1 MTPSGQA
8 IRQAIRQAM
17 RQPNGRRTAYVSL
30 SRKSLD
36 GFVSGPYRI
45 GHKPEIDESRQIAIA
60 LWNLCCCRC
69 VLDDGD
75 LKSLL
80 QQLVHVCL
88 YTQIGRHPCKQ
99 DLIDM
104 LFSQLQHEVIL
115 LGAVHLVRRCNY
127 SLTVK

>member
-8 IRQAIRQAM
+8 IRQAM
-17 RQPNGRRTAYVSL
+17 RQPNSRRTARVSL

-45 GHKPEIDESRQIAIA
+45 GHKPEIDESRQIAIT
-60 LWNLCCCRC
+60 LRNLCGGRG

-75 LKSLL
+75 FKTLL

-88 YTQIGRHPCKQ
+88 NTQIGRHPCKQ

-104 LFSQLQHEVIL
+104 LFSKLQYEVIL
-115 LGAVHLVRRCNY
+115 LRSIHLVR
-127 SLTVK
+127 

>member
-1 MTPSGQA
+1 MTPSG
-8 IRQAIRQAM
+8 QAIRQAM

-36 GFVSGPYRI
+36 GFISGPYRI

-60 LWNLCCCRC
+60 LWNLCGGRC
-69 VLDDGD
+69 ILDDGD
-75 LKSLL
+75 FKTLL

-104 LFSQLQHEVIL
+104 LFSKLQYEVIL
-115 LGAVHLVRRCNY
+115 LRSIHLVRRRNC